1 MNDRVVRA
9 ETKPNQHH
17 LKFSTFMVH
26 RCKKLGYIYRPSS
39 GFFWKLMFYTV
50 CINDLYFK
58 EINVKLPRG
67 QDLVYSPKADACKY

>member
-1 MNDRVVRA
+1 
-9 ETKPNQHH
+9 
-17 LKFSTFMVH
+17 
-26 RCKKLGYIYRPSS
+26 
-39 GFFWKLMFYTV
+39 MFYTV